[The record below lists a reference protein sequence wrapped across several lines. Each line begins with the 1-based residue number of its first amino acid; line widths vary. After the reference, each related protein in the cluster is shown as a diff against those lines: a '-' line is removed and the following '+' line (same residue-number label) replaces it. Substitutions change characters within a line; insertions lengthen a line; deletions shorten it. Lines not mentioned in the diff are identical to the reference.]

1 MDDRVSQPSPTRRKV
16 IQGSLAAPVVLTVSS
31 ASAQSVSSFGRC
43 LANLN
48 NQPVG
53 PVFTKDS
60 TADNWLRSM
69 VTVNEMKSGDTRDW
83 FYLDPVKQAYVS
95 VTNLTTTV
103 YQLDVGKNWKLTNAK
118 PSSRWILVWVDSTS
132 GTPYKLTVQKPTL
145 GYQATTK
152 SCYTSLMQG

>member
-1 MDDRVSQPSPTRRKV
+1 MDDKVSRPNPIRRKV

-43 LANLN
+43 LVNLG
-48 NQPVG
+48 NQPAG
-53 PVFTKDS
+53 PMFAMDS
-60 TADNWLRSM
+60 TVDNWLRSKVP
-69 VTVNEMKSGDTRDW
+69 VTQLKWGNTIDW

-95 VTNLTTTV
+95 ITNLTTTV
-103 YQLDVGKNWKLTNAK
+103 NQFDVGKNWNITGS
-118 PSSRWILVWVDSTS
+118 SSRWILVWVDSTS

-152 SCYTSLMQG
+152 SCYTSLMKG